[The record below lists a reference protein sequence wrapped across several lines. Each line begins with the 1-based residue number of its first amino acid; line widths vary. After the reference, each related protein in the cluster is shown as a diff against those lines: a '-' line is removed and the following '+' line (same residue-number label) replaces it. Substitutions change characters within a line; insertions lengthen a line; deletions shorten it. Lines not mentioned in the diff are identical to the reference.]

1 MPFFDLMR
9 LNISIFI
16 SLDQLEP
23 VIEINLSHNSDII
36 RKFLRNLRH
45 SEVLEKYD
53 NVKLKVFDN
62 FGDIETRY
70 ITYDML
76 VKIKKDNIEIEQK
89 EFLRHLK

>member
-1 MPFFDLMR
+1 MSFFDLMR

-36 RKFLRNLRH
+36 RKFLRNLRN

-53 NVKLKVFDN
+53 NVK
-62 FGDIETRY
+62 
-70 ITYDML
+70 
-76 VKIKKDNIEIEQK
+76 
-89 EFLRHLK
+89 